1 MDVFLEHDCE
11 WSRPSIVARIAVAHP
26 LHSKTTENLLAEAE
40 QLHARGIRFV
50 VVRRQQLLRIG
61 PEVLSDILADAGI
74 SVSCVGFA
82 GGFTGAMGMSYER
95 AATDVRRAIAQ
106 AAALGA
112 RFVVVVP
119 GEQGLHTYNHAEKT
133 VRMGLTE
140 AIHFAD
146 QHRIQLL
153 IPTDT
158 VLNSAADCFRP
169 NQCPLSWIEQ
179 LRSPTIRPLIVVRGR
194 NVLGCLPAGW
204 RESLAHG
211 GCLRVCH
218 RCSSYHRNSRQLA
231 GILSFL
237 ARNDRINGFEKLLA
251 ES

>member
-11 WSRPSIVARIAVAHP
+11 WSRSSIVARIAVAHP
-26 LHSKTTENLLAEAE
+26 LFSKTTESLIAEAE
-40 QLHARGIRFV
+40 QLHALGIRFV
-50 VVRRQQLLRIG
+50 AVRRQQLLRIG

-74 SVSCVGFA
+74 SVSCLGFA

-95 AATDVRRAIAQ
+95 ATTDVRHAIAQ

-119 GEQGLHTYNHAEKT
+119 GEQGLHIYKHAEKT

-140 AIHFAD
+140 VIHFAD
-146 QHRIQLL
+146 QHRVQLL
-153 IPTDT
+153 VPTDT
-158 VLNSAADCFRP
+158 VLHGAVDCFRP
-169 NQCPLSWIEQ
+169 RECLLSWVER

-194 NVLGCLPAGW
+194 SVSACLPAGW
-204 RESLAHG
+204 RESLAQG

-218 RCSSYHRNSRQLA
+218 RCPSYHLHARQLA

-237 ARNDRINGFEKLLA
+237 ARNERINGFEKLLA

>member
-26 LHSKTTENLLAEAE
+26 LYSKNTESLLSEAE
-40 QLHARGIRFV
+40 QLHSRGIRYV
-50 VVRRQQLLRIG
+50 ALRRQQLLRIG
-61 PEVLSDILADAGI
+61 AEVLSDILADAGI
-74 SVSCVGFA
+74 SVSCLGFA

-95 AATDVRRAIAQ
+95 AATDVRRAIEQ

-119 GEQGLHTYNHAEKT
+119 GEQGLHIYKHAEKT

-140 AIHFAD
+140 VIHFAD
-146 QHRIQLL
+146 QHRVQLL
-153 IPTDT
+153 VPTDT
-158 VLNSAADCFRP
+158 VLDSAVDCFRP
-169 NQCPLSWIEQ
+169 NQCPLTWVEQ
-179 LRSPTIRPLIVVRGR
+179 LKSPTIRPLIVVRGR
-194 NVLGCLPAGW
+194 NISGCLPGGW
-204 RESLAHG
+204 RESLAKG

-218 RCSSYHRNSRQLA
+218 RCPSYHRNARQLA

-237 ARNDRINGFEKLLA
+237 ARNERINGFEKLLA